1 MVIKASVLDPDKL
14 FSFEG
19 LDYQKDYYII
29 TYGNVQLLPDKT
41 IDINNVTV
49 GLRHRN
55 NFNIVLSSNK
65 PVTEWS
71 NGLGRFEE
79 VTALVAYITS
89 LINFS
94 IDTNIGLTQ
103 KVPSF
108 SDLVSGVLE
117 GDLAYVE
124 NSEGTAWLP
133 GTVGGSYYPKGWYV
147 WNGTDWVSDRNAIAA
162 QFEQNIFTLNN
173 KANVA
178 DLADVSFSNNYEDLD
193 NKPITGISADADNAA
208 TIGSDGQIFVPQ
220 SILDS
225 ASVDLRWLYR
235 SETTPTDPT
244 PNFIKTNNT
253 NPALV
258 TELYMSELAYPNR
271 NVENI
276 LEIMGEGDQI
286 YLQQNNSSEQF
297 INGSISSTPVDTGD
311 FWIVPIEIVTSGDSF
326 TPNQFCNVIMYHA
339 NGGGGTGTGGNVPN
353 GGLKRQVLEK
363 RTNNNNDYI
372 WKFRYFDFLI
382 NVEYTGNEFITT
394 NGKVLETVL
403 DGDYYYRFISDT
415 INTNNY
421 PDEDSFYGDFTGS
434 VLVDLITTRG

>member
-14 FSFEG
+14 FSFDG

-193 NKPITGISADADNAA
+193 NKPITGISGDSGNAA
-208 TIGSDGQIFVPQ
+208 TVGTDGQIFV
-220 SILDS
+220 
-225 ASVDLRWLYR
+225 
-235 SETTPTDPT
+235 
-244 PNFIKTNNT
+244 
-253 NPALV
+253 
-258 TELYMSELAYPNR
+258 
-271 NVENI
+271 
-276 LEIMGEGDQI
+276 
-286 YLQQNNSSEQF
+286 NS
-297 INGSISSTPVDTGD
+297 
-311 FWIVPIEIVTSGDSF
+311 
-326 TPNQFCNVIMYHA
+326 
-339 NGGGGTGTGGNVPN
+339 GGGTGGNVPN

-394 NGKVLETVL
+394 NGKVLEAVL

-434 VLVDLITTRG
+434 VLVDLIITRG